1 MDKDNLDIQRILSD
15 LTTETLQSARAET
28 FQQLISALCLILVGV
43 FLAIIGLLGL
53 TLKLGRLFKF
63 SLIFAAR
70 PLTLLL
76 THKRH
81 DAKIILGITNK

>member
-28 FQQLISALCLILVGV
+28 FQQLISALCLIIVGV

-53 TLKLGRLFKF
+53 TIKLGRLLKF
-63 SLIFAAR
+63 SLLFAAR
-70 PLTLLL
+70 PLTILFA
-76 THKRH
+76 HKRN
-81 DAKIILGITNK
+81 DTKIILGITNK